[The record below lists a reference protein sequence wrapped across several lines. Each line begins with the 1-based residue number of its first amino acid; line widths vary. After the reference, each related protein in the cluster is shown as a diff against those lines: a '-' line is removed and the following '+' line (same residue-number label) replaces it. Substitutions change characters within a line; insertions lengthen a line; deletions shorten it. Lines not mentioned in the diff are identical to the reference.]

1 MYGTVSIEE
10 LTRNSFKFKLTK
22 DAVNLNTL
30 NPFKMEFGDI
40 YGNIWYTSGEIT
52 TVATTT
58 LTVGPLT
65 FGSST
70 AFMPGAT
77 YKVKV
82 KCTVGG
88 SLVEFGS
95 VNFQGP
101 EGIAPPLT
109 AITPLS
115 PTIRNQIIYG
125 NCVAMTLATAMDVG
139 KMKSYGSEFENYS
152 ASYIY
157 GNGLAGADE
166 SGMPFVGTISQ
177 VMVDGSP
184 RVDIANNKA
193 SIPLDTMSVADSV
206 TLHNNIPAYAAQNA
220 LKQKFVTPEAF
231 DFYDAAKIHSYLQTY
246 GCVAIAFCYPYGFNS
261 LSGPSSIMPPPTNGY
276 EGVHAALITGA
287 TVISGKLHWIVQNSW
302 GTGWGD
308 GGKFYIP
315 WDYGRNST
323 YTANYWIYEAAKVP
337 MTVSNTHP
345 SEVTNVQG
353 TKISATQATI
363 TWQSSNPAGTY
374 YLVLAATSGSN
385 QYWFKGRTTNKSL
398 LINLDQERPYDIK
411 VIAEDT
417 SYRYSKGTVATYVHG
432 VGFQWSFPVNV
443 GEEIKITA
451 AEYNALID
459 LMAIKWPFSYSFINN
474 YVYKVVAG
482 AVIDSFDV
490 RDLLRAIE
498 MIATN
503 YYVSYPSYPQWN
515 DIILAQNWI
524 NIANNYN
531 ALP

>member
-1 MYGTVSIEE
+1 MYGTVTIEE
-10 LTRNSFKFKLTK
+10 LLRTSFKFKLTK

-30 NPFKMEFGDI
+30 SPFIMDFGDT
-40 YGNIWYTSGEIT
+40 YGNVWFSTNQF
-52 TVATTT
+52 TVSATTT
-58 LTVGPLT
+58 ATVGPVD
-65 FGSST
+65 FPVST
-70 AFMPGAT
+70 AFIPDAV
-77 YKVKV
+77 YKVTV
-82 KCTVGG
+82 RCTVGG
-88 SLVEFGS
+88 SWVEFG
-95 VNFQGP
+95 NTTFLGP
-101 EGIAPPLT
+101 EGVAPPLT
-109 AITPLS
+109 AIS
-115 PTIRNQIIYG
+115 PISPAVRNQGVIN
-125 NCVAMTLATAMDVG
+125 NCVAMTLASAMDVL
-139 KMKSYGSEFENYS
+139 KMKSIGSEFENYS

-157 GNGLAGADE
+157 GNGLGDE
-166 SGMPFVGTISQ
+166 YGMPMIGTIDLL
-177 VMVDGSP
+177 MTDGSP

-193 SIPLDTMSVADSV
+193 SINLDSMTISESV

-220 LKQKFVTPEAF
+220 IKQRFVSPVPF
-231 DFYDAAKIHSYLQTY
+231 DFYNAALLHSYLTTY
-246 GCVAIAFCYPYGFNS
+246 GCIPIAFYTPQGFYN
-261 LSGPSSIMPPPTNGY
+261 LRGAGSILPPPTAGWETN
-276 EGVHAALITGA
+276 HTSLIIGA
-287 TVISGKLHWIVQNSW
+287 TIISGKLHWIAQNSW

-315 WDYGRNST
+315 WDYGRGTLNT
-323 YTANYWIYEAAKVP
+323 DQYWIYWAVRLTNP
-337 MTVSNTHP
+337 NISNTHP

-363 TWQSSNPAGTY
+363 TWQSTNPAGTY
-374 YLVLAATSGSN
+374 YVVLASAGSD

-398 LINLDQERPYDIK
+398 LITLDQEKPYNIK
-411 VIAEDT
+411 VIAED
-417 SYRYSKGTVATYVHG
+417 SNYRYSKGTVATYVHG
-432 VGFQWSFPVNV
+432 TGFQWSFPVNV
-443 GEEIKITA
+443 DEEIKITA
-451 AEYNALID
+451 GEYNALID